1 MPANPANRDGEHDHD
16 QRGHATRRAMRIWK
30 IIALALGGLR
40 RTPLR
45 AALTCLGVT
54 IAAGALVSMVAF
66 ALGLQSRVEA
76 PFEKLGLLNNIEVS
90 PKEVSPK
97 EDQKSDDAPLLDD
110 DALRQIEALDGVD
123 LAYPDFRLN
132 DVQVSYDGKTQHA
145 MALGLPR
152 EASVLGVMRDILAA
166 GEPFSPDGAPE
177 AILGERLARELGFAS
192 PEEAV
197 GAVVTVEA
205 SGLSSQQE
213 ATFAFQR
220 KKFEVTVVGVYTL
233 PPMGPRFIRSGLFL
247 PVEMMKGIP
256 GIQFAS
262 VLERLRAGKGGKE
275 AGYERAI
282 VRVAHPGD
290 LAAVEAEIKEMGF
303 QTHTLLGELE
313 EMRSFFVFMDV
324 LLGCV
329 GTVALVVAAL
339 GIVNTLLMS
348 VLERYQEIGIYKAIG
363 ASDGDLLVMFLTE
376 ASILGFLGGLGGL
389 FLGRLVSWGLGV
401 AVNYYARTQGVEE
414 HLSVF
419 AFPVWLL
426 AGVVLFSILI
436 SVLAG
441 VYPALRAARV
451 DPIRALRAE

>member
-1 MPANPANRDGEHDHD
+1 MFFKRPKPDGEHAHD
-16 QRGHATRRAMRIWK
+16 QRGPGARRAARIWK
-30 IIALALGGLR
+30 IVGLGLGGLR

-54 IAAGALVSMVAF
+54 IASGALVSMVAF

-76 PFEKLGLLNNIEVS
+76 PFEQLGLLSNIEVS
-90 PKEVSPK
+90 PK
-97 EDQKSDDAPLLDD
+97 SDAKAKDTPILDD
-110 DALRQIEALDGVD
+110 DALRQIEALDGVA

-132 DVQVSYDGKTQHA
+132 DIQISYRGKTHSA
-145 MALGLPR
+145 MAMGLPR
-152 EASVLGVMRDILAA
+152 EAGLAGLVRKILVA
-166 GEPFSPDGAPE
+166 GEPFGPAQVPE
-177 AILGERLARELGFAS
+177 AILGEGLARDLGFAS
-192 PEEAV
+192 PDEAL
-197 GAVVTVEA
+197 GAVVTLEA
-205 SGLSSQQE
+205 TGLSPDKA
-213 ATFAFQR
+213 ATFDFQR

-233 PPMGPRFIRSGLFL
+233 PQMGPRFIRSGVLL
-247 PVEMMKGIP
+247 PVELMKDLP
-256 GIQFAS
+256 GIQFSS
-262 VLERLRAGKGGKE
+262 VLERLRAGKSGGK

-282 VRVAHPGD
+282 VRVEHPRD
-290 LAAVEAEIKEMGF
+290 LLAVETKIKELGF
-303 QTHTLLGELE
+303 QTHTLLGELK

-324 LLGCV
+324 LLACV

-363 ASDGDLLVMFLTE
+363 ASDGDVLVMFLTE

-389 FLGRLVSWGLGV
+389 LLGRLVSWGLGV

-419 AFPVWLL
+419 AFPLWLL
-426 AGVVLFSILI
+426 AGVVLFSIVI

-441 VYPALRAARV
+441 VYPAIRAARV